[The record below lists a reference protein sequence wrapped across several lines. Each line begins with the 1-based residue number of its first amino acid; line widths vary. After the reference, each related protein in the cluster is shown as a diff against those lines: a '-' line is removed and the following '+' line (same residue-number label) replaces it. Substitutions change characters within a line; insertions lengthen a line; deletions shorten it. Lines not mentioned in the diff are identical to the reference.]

1 MRMTFVTIMP
11 APKLSHKR
19 GWLLRK
25 VITTQRQPKRKPLTN
40 RNLSSRA
47 PSTVEPRGRAFALE
61 IVAAQILLSL
71 GLSLLGLPFS
81 KQVAIV
87 ILSGGMI
94 CSLANLW
101 LAIVAFHPALG
112 QPPRKMLAAFYLGE
126 IGKFVITALLFLIAF
141 KYVALFR
148 QANYALLIF
157 VSYALVQ
164 GTVWVYPLARSRLL
178 QSARRG

>member
-1 MRMTFVTIMP
+1 M
-11 APKLSHKR
+11 
-19 GWLLRK
+19 
-25 VITTQRQPKRKPLTN
+25 TN

-47 PSTVEPRGRAFALE
+47 QSHVEPRGRAFALE
-61 IVAAQILLSL
+61 IVAAQVVMSL

-94 CSLANLW
+94 CSLANFW
-101 LAIVAFHPALG
+101 LAIVAFRPALG
-112 QPPRKMLAAFYLGE
+112 KPPGEMLAAFYVGE

-157 VSYALVQ
+157 LAYALVQ
-164 GTVWVYPLARSRLL
+164 CTVWVYPLARSRLFR
-178 QSARRG
+178 SARQG